1 LVLIDRFLLSFFS
14 SATTVSNNFTPPECT
29 TKQIIPAATL
39 MWQQFLA
46 IQYKNLV
53 YWKRNRISLLSMFLM
68 TTVAFLGITHVSW
81 STSEAQRSP
90 TRVSM
95 EKLLDPQIL
104 FVAGTSKHSVEMKRL
119 NELFKRNVERDY
131 GKFLALENEDLTNG
145 ERKPELLEITVATYL
160 FVCSAFEYIKDR

>member
-1 LVLIDRFLLSFFS
+1 
-14 SATTVSNNFTPPECT
+14 
-29 TKQIIPAATL
+29 
-39 MWQQFLA
+39 MWQQLLA
-46 IQYKNLV
+46 IQYKNIV
-53 YWKRNRISLLSMFLM
+53 FWKREWISWLLMFSIII
-68 TTVAFLGITHVSW
+68 VAFLGTTNVIW

-90 TRVSM
+90 TKVSM

-145 ERKPELLEITVATYL
+145 ERKKKLLKITVATYH